1 MAKLRGK
8 KPSIFTEIKILLG
21 KLIVPDCLAPTA
33 PLPTV
38 GHLGLRQGVDRPL
51 RRLSLCSQ
59 CTLGRV
65 GNSSG
70 VSVDAGRFEGQG
82 LALGLRCPGKK
93 LQVLDGILQLG
104 LSTLYL
110 SQSPLLG
117 RQQQWIQSAGVR
129 GWGLHPNSSSL
140 TQPKSVPG
148 LSHGS
153 HQTFQP
159 VALIAWRIAP
169 WIQLRSPVGI
179 TGEWKESEAEGL
191 PESSWLESGTPALSL
206 RWRWGLSSLGGG
218 T

>member
-110 SQSPLLG
+110 SQSALLG
-117 RQQQWIQSAGVR
+117 KAAAVDSERGGAGV
-129 GWGLHPNSSSL
+129 GVASQLEFPHP
-140 TQPKSVPG
+140 
-148 LSHGS
+148 
-153 HQTFQP
+153 
-159 VALIAWRIAP
+159 A
-169 WIQLRSPVGI
+169 
-179 TGEWKESEAEGL
+179 
-191 PESSWLESGTPALSL
+191 
-206 RWRWGLSSLGGG
+206 
-218 T
+218 